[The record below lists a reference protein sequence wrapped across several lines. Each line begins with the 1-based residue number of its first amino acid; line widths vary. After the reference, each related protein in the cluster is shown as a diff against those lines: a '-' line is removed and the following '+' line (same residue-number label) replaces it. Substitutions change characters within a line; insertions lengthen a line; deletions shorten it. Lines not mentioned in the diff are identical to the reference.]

1 MDIFPD
7 WLGETGGAPY
17 PVLVQG
23 LDLTVAAETLALMV
37 EDVDVSMVVALD
49 VPQLTL
55 EVGDTIDVTVQT
67 DALDLEVDG
76 D

>member
-7 WLGETGGAPY
+7 WLGETGGVPY

-23 LDLTVAAETLALMV
+23 LDLTVAAESLEITV
-37 EDVDVSMVVALD
+37 EDVDVSLTVALD
-49 VPQLTL
+49 VPLLTM
-55 EVGDTIDVTVQT
+55 EVGGTIDVTVQT